1 VTRWLRCLARPLYV
15 PGELG
20 IRHEDTVAVT
30 ENGCENLAPKWSGT
44 AEEPA
49 VV

>member
-1 VTRWLRCLARPLYV
+1 
-15 PGELG
+15 LG

-44 AEEPA
+44 PEEPT